1 MNDNTTYYTNLI
13 TRYFA
18 GETTEEELRLL
29 SDWLKADPQNQ
40 ELFNSLRKTWQ
51 LIEKQK
57 IHDGVN
63 TNQEWNAM
71 QLKMEEARPGIEK
84 KGKVLSFNESN
95 TNSRSWLQKVWKVA
109 ASVAVLV
116 VSSFLLYFY
125 FSKPEIIV
133 VTAQAA
139 TIEQVLPDGSVVS
152 LHSGAQI
159 KYPAKF
165 DSKIRK
171 VELKGEAYFEV
182 AHDKT
187 KPFVVA
193 SGDARVE
200 VLGTKFNINTTKA
213 TGTMEVVLTSGKVSV
228 FYKRSPQQNVLLL
241 PGEKAVLLVDQK
253 QISKSAN
260 SDPNYMAWK
269 TRVLTFNDETL
280 AQVVNTLQNVYQATI
295 TLKDPQLSECRVTA
309 SFSDQSLQSV
319 LQVLKETLD
328 LQVTGNGK
336 RIELSGKSC
345 R

>member
-1 MNDNTTYYTNLI
+1 MNDNTTYYTDLI

-29 SDWLKADPQNQ
+29 SDWLKADPKN
-40 ELFNSLRKTWQ
+40 EKLFGEYRKTWQ
-51 LIEKQK
+51 LLEKQNINSK
-57 IHDGVN
+57 IS
-63 TNQEWNAM
+63 TELEWKSIQVKMNANVA
-71 QLKMEEARPGIEK
+71 QDDSPIKIDS
-84 KGKVLSFNESN
+84 LSQRKN
-95 TNSRSWLQKVWKVA
+95 RI
-109 ASVAVLV
+109 
-116 VSSFLLYFY
+116 SSFHSIWLAAAAVVILLISTVQLYYY
-125 FSKPEIIV
+125 FSEPTNIT
-133 VTAQAA
+133 VTALA
-139 TIEQVLPDGSVVS
+139 TNIEQVLPDGSLVS
-152 LHSGAQI
+152 LHAGSQI

-182 AHDKT
+182 THDKS
-187 KPFVVA
+187 KPFIVV

-200 VLGTKFNINTTKA
+200 VLGTKFNVNTNKTD
-213 TGTMEVVLTSGKVSV
+213 GTMEVVLTRGKVSV

-241 PGEKAVLLVDQK
+241 PGEKAVLLFDQK

-280 AQVVNTLQNVYQATI
+280 AQVVNTLQNVYQTPI
-295 TLKDPQLSECRVTA
+295 TLKDPQLSGCRVTA
-309 SFSDQSLQSV
+309 SFSDQSLNSV

-328 LQVTGNGK
+328 LQVTENGK
-336 RIELSGKSC
+336 MVELSGKAC